1 MSGRPL
7 VAGKVQPGRAGP
19 RSKSRRRI
27 PHPPTGLARPSCP
40 LSAGEPSWP
49 RAALG
54 IGVEREG
61 VLLGETLRRL
71 EPEMPPGPCGGCP
84 ATRRAQ
90 QVQALQASLAV
101 GDEVV
106 TTSGL
111 YGTIVALDD
120 TVVTLDA
127 GAGSTLRYDRRA
139 IGMRATEVV

>member
-1 MSGRPL
+1 MFTGSG
-7 VAGKVQPGRAGP
+7 
-19 RSKSRRRI
+19 
-27 PHPPTGLARPSCP
+27 
-40 LSAGEPSWP
+40 
-49 RAALG
+49 LG
-54 IGVEREG
+54 YLL
-61 VLLGETLRRL
+61 VLLLPFALLIFIVFSQR
-71 EPEMPPGPCGGCP
+71 
-84 ATRRAQ
+84 RRAQ

-139 IGMRATEVV
+139 IGMRATEVA

>member
-1 MSGRPL
+1 MFTGSG
-7 VAGKVQPGRAGP
+7 
-19 RSKSRRRI
+19 
-27 PHPPTGLARPSCP
+27 
-40 LSAGEPSWP
+40 
-49 RAALG
+49 LG
-54 IGVEREG
+54 YLL
-61 VLLGETLRRL
+61 VLLLPFVLLIFIVFSQR
-71 EPEMPPGPCGGCP
+71 
-84 ATRRAQ
+84 RRAQ

-139 IGMRATEVV
+139 IGMRATEVA